1 MSTTPLF
8 RQQALD
14 AQQAQYLGSVRIGRN
29 PGFAAVAGVA
39 LLLAAALVSFAIW
52 GEVTRKARVPGLL
65 VPTLGTLQL
74 SAAAAGTLAERK
86 VSEGDAV
93 QAGQVLFVIATDR
106 NGIEG
111 PTAALV
117 AASLVQRRGTLEAE
131 RALRETASRQRTQAL
146 AERIRA
152 LGTERRRAEQ
162 EALLVER
169 RVALAAKSAER
180 YQQLVREGFVSDL
193 QAQTRQEELIDLEQ
207 RSQASQRGVAALVR
221 EQQALRV
228 ELQGAATQVQTEL
241 AQIDRSLATL
251 GQERTENDARRSLVV
266 TAPQSGTVTALHVPQ
281 GATVQAGQVL
291 ATLVP
296 EGQQGQQGSNG
307 PQTGQALE
315 AQLYAPS
322 RTAGFVQAGQ
332 AVWLRYAAFPYQKF
346 GMARGTVSSVSRTPV
361 NPQEL
366 PSGQAQSLLA
376 AAQANEPLYRIKV
389 ALVSGGIEAFG
400 QMHVLKP
407 GMTLEADVM
416 QERRAVWEWVLEPV
430 IAARQ
435 HVKVLG
441 APVTH

>member
-29 PGFAAVAGVA
+29 PGFAIVAGVA
-39 LLLAAALVSFAIW
+39 LLLAAALVSFAAW
-52 GEVTRKARVPGLL
+52 GQIARKARIPGLL
-65 VPTLGTLQL
+65 VPQLGTLQL
-74 SAAAAGTLAERK
+74 STAAAGTLAERR
-86 VSEGDAV
+86 VAEGDAV
-93 QAGQVLFVIATDR
+93 EAGQVMFVIATDR
-106 NGIEG
+106 NGGDG

-152 LGTERRRAEQ
+152 LDTERQRAEQ

-169 RVALAAKSAER
+169 RVALAARSSER
-180 YQQLVREGFVSDL
+180 YRQLAGEGFVSEL
-193 QAQTRQEELIDLEQ
+193 QAQARQEELIDLEQ
-207 RSQASQRGVAALVR
+207 RSQASQRGAAALAR

-228 ELQGAATQVQTEL
+228 ELQGAATQLQTEL

-251 GQERTENDARRSLVV
+251 GQEATENHARRSLVV
-266 TAPQSGTVTALHVPQ
+266 TAPAPGTVTALHLPQ

-296 EGQQGQQGSNG
+296 RGPSGPRGPRGQPAGQQ
-307 PQTGQALE
+307 LE

-322 RTAGFVQAGQ
+322 RTAGFVQVGQ

-389 ALVSGGIEAFG
+389 TLASEGIDAFG
-400 QMHVLKP
+400 QMQALKP
-407 GMTLEADVM
+407 GMTLEADVL
-416 QERRAVWEWVLEPV
+416 QERRAVWEWLLEPV

-435 HVKVLG
+435 QVKVLNG
-441 APVTH
+441 DPR

>member
-14 AQQAQYLGSVRIGRN
+14 AQQAQYLGSVRIGHN

-39 LLLAAALVSFAIW
+39 LLLAAALVSFAAW
-52 GEVTRKARVPGLL
+52 GQIARKARIPGLL
-65 VPTLGTLQL
+65 VPQLGTLQL
-74 SAAAAGTLAERK
+74 STAAAGTLAERR
-86 VSEGDAV
+86 VAEGDAV

-106 NGIEG
+106 SGSDG
-111 PTAALV
+111 PTAVLV

-131 RALRETASRQRTQAL
+131 RALRETASRQRTHAF

-152 LGTERRRAEQ
+152 LDIERQRAEQ

-169 RVALAAKSAER
+169 RVALATKSTER
-180 YQQLVREGFVSDL
+180 YRQLAGEGFVSEL
-193 QAQTRQEELIDLEQ
+193 QAQAKQEELIDLEQ
-207 RSQASQRGVAALVR
+207 RSQASQRGVAALAR

-228 ELQGAATQVQTEL
+228 ELQGAATQLQTEL

-251 GQERTENDARRSLVV
+251 GQEATENEARRSLVV
-266 TAPQSGTVTALHVPQ
+266 TAPAPGTVTALHLPQ
-281 GATVQAGQVL
+281 GAAVQAGQVL

-296 EGQQGQQGSNG
+296 RGAEAAQAGQQ
-307 PQTGQALE
+307 LE

-322 RTAGFVQAGQ
+322 RTAGFVQVGQ

-346 GMARGTVSSVSRTPV
+346 GMARGTVASVSRTPV

-366 PSGQAQSLLA
+366 PSGQAPSLLA

-389 ALVSGGIEAFG
+389 ALVGEGVEAFG
-400 QMHVLKP
+400 QMQALKP
-407 GMTLEADVM
+407 GMTLEADVV
-416 QERRAVWEWVLEPV
+416 QERRAVWEWLLEPV

-435 HVKVLG
+435 QVKVLSANPNKAG
-441 APVTH
+441 PGG